1 MPSIQ
6 YAKNITFTRAF
17 IYALTCGN
25 NNNEVNPSAFL
36 AACNRFGIDNPCP
49 IITKRLSLY
58 GNQEDIEKDFKRIAA
73 DYNQKGNAV
82 VFDPDQIGVAELY
95 T

>member
-1 MPSIQ
+1 MPSIHF
-6 YAKNITFTRAF
+6 AKNITYTRAF
-17 IYALTCGN
+17 IYALTCGS

-49 IITKRLSLY
+49 IITKRLALY

-82 VFDPDQIGVAELY
+82 VFDPD
-95 T
+95 